1 MEFKPPTFHGE
12 PPVVELENPSHEHLE
27 RDVAALL
34 AVSDGVDAS
43 EITVTEVGGDIVLS
57 GMVGAPSEIERAV
70 EIARSVPGVGT
81 IVLKLGLRDPL
92 AGSGG

>member
-12 PPVVELENPSHEHLE
+12 PPVIELENPPREQLE
-27 RDVAALL
+27 RHVAELL

-43 EITVTEVGGDIVLS
+43 EITVTEVDGDIVLT
-57 GMVGAPSEIERAV
+57 GMVGSPAEIERAV
-70 EIARSVPGVGT
+70 EVARAVPGVGT
-81 IVLKLGLRDPL
+81 IVLKLRLRDPL